1 MTREEILQNTLVY
14 FGYKKSEAN
23 KLTLEIIGNLD
34 NYLKVQESV
43 FKRLGKAK

>member
-1 MTREEILQNTLVY
+1 MSRQEALQNTLIS
-14 FGYKKSEAN
+14 FGYKKLEAK
-23 KLTLEIIGNLD
+23 KLAVQIIGNLD